1 MWILLGY
8 HLFLIATNQT
18 TNEYLKK
25 YRKNHPQNPF
35 ASSLAKNL
43 KKFCTSRRKKGHF
56 GHSVYHEK
64 PASYSNV
71 VTNTIGTIVV
81 GTHEHMSKEHSPDKA
96 FKSRS
101 YE

>member
-1 MWILLGY
+1 VWVLFGY

-43 KKFCTSRRKKGHF
+43 KKFCTSRRKKGHM
-56 GHSVYHEK
+56 GHSVYH
-64 PASYSNV
+64 PRPDDITNIA
-71 VTNTIGTIVV
+71 TNTGNNLVIA
-81 GTHEHMSKEHSPDKA
+81 THETANREHSSGKGIYGPQ
-96 FKSRS
+96 
-101 YE
+101 